1 MSEKTNKWFRL
12 FDDIFVQG
20 NNYKNMFGYEGN
32 TGNKKTHILVG
43 GSYKMISIEGYTPQD
58 LIEVGDLVFKKQ
70 KVSLYCKG
78 ERAFIVEDVFDDGR
92 IVYSSLDDGETM
104 SAISINQITKILTP
118 NSNGGY
124 DLKWSADND
133 KR

>member
-20 NNYKNMFGYEGN
+20 NNYKKMFGYEGN

-58 LIEVGDLVFKKQ
+58 LIEVGDLVGTDWYNEISSIWRIDEEGLWKDIDDCIMVK
-70 KVSLYCKG
+70 
-78 ERAFIVEDVFDDGR
+78 DV
-92 IVYSSLDDGETM
+92 
-104 SAISINQITKILTP
+104 TKILTP

-124 DLKWSADND
+124 DLQWSADND